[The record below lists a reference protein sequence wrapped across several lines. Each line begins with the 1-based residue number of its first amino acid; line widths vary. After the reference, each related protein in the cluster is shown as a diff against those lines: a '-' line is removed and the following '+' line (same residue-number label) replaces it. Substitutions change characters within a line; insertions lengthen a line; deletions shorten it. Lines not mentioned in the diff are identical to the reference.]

1 MGKVALPKAKTD
13 EVPPAGE
20 AGLKETQEVMEIYH
34 GIQILYED
42 NHLLVV
48 VKPPNMPTQAD
59 ASGDDDLHG
68 TMKRYIAEKYQKPG
82 AVYLGLVHRLDR
94 PVGGL
99 VVLAKTSKAAD
110 RLSEQVRKKT
120 LARQYVAAVRGNA
133 QEACELNDWLYKD
146 EKTNTV
152 RAVKE
157 GTPGAKDARL
167 MYALAGRAGE
177 LSLVRVKLFT
187 GRSHQI
193 RVQLSHSG
201 CPIWGD
207 ARYGAG
213 RPGEQIALWG
223 AHLGLVHPTK
233 KEEMHFDALPPADK
247 QPWSRFDQETW
258 AREAE
263 IRF

>member
-1 MGKVALPKAKTD
+1 
-13 EVPPAGE
+13 
-20 AGLKETQEVMEIYH
+20 MEQYH
-34 GIQILYED
+34 GVGIVYED

-59 ASGDDDLHG
+59 ASRDPDLHG
-68 TMKRYIAEKYQKPG
+68 TMKQYIAEKYNKPG

-99 VVLAKTSKAAD
+99 VVLGKTSKAAD

-120 LARQYVAAVRGNA
+120 LARQYVAAVRGTA
-133 QEACELNDWLYKD
+133 REETELCDWLLKD
-146 EKTNTV
+146 ERTNTV
-152 RAVKE
+152 RVVKE
-157 GTPGAKDARL
+157 GTTGAKDAKL
-167 MYALAGRAGE
+167 LYKKVGE
-177 LSLVRVKLFT
+177 ADGLSLVRVKLFT

-201 CPIWGD
+201 VPIWGD

-233 KEEMHFDALPPADK
+233 KEEMRFDALPPMDANPWRLFGADAWENEEK
-247 QPWSRFDQETW
+247 TVL
-258 AREAE
+258 
-263 IRF
+263 

>member
-1 MGKVALPKAKTD
+1 MQSYRGVG
-13 EVPPAGE
+13 V
-20 AGLKETQEVMEIYH
+20 V
-34 GIQILYED
+34 YED

-59 ASGDDDLHG
+59 ASGDPDLLT
-68 TMKRYIAEKYQKPG
+68 TMKAYIGEKYEKPG

-99 VVLAKTSKAAD
+99 LVLARTSKAAE

-120 LARQYVAAVRGNA
+120 LSRQYVAAVSGKA
-133 QEACELNDWLYKD
+133 PEGGELLNWLLKD
-146 EKTNTV
+146 GRTNTV
-152 RAVKE
+152 RAVAE

-167 MYALAGRAGE
+167 RFARVGCAGE
-177 LSLVRVKLFT
+177 WSLLRVRLFT

-193 RVQLSHSG
+193 RVQLSHAG
-201 CPIWGD
+201 MPIWGD

-223 AHLGLVHPTK
+223 AHLGLLHPTLR
-233 KEEMHFDALPPADK
+233 EEMRFDALPPRDAM
-247 QPWSRFDQETW
+247 PWRAFGEEAW
-258 AREAE
+258 AEE
-263 IRF
+263 EKILL

>member
-1 MGKVALPKAKTD
+1 
-13 EVPPAGE
+13 
-20 AGLKETQEVMEIYH
+20 MENYH
-34 GIQILYED
+34 GILIVYED

-59 ASGDDDLHG
+59 ASGDPDLHG
-68 TMKRYIAEKYQKPG
+68 TMKRYIAEKYDKPG

-99 VVLAKTSKAAD
+99 VALARTSKAAD
-110 RLSEQVRKKT
+110 RLSEQVRAKT
-120 LARQYVAAVRGNA
+120 LSRQYVAAVHGSAPQRA
-133 QEACELNDWLYKD
+133 ELCDWLLKD
-146 EKTNTV
+146 GQTNTV
-152 RAVKE
+152 RAVAA

-167 MYALAGRAGE
+167 ALEKAGE
-177 LSLVRVKLFT
+177 ADGLSLIRVKLFT

-193 RVQLSHSG
+193 RVQTAHAG
-201 CPIWGD
+201 FPIWGD

-233 KEEMHFDALPPADK
+233 REEMRFTAMPPRDARPWRGFD
-247 QPWSRFDQETW
+247 EEIW

-263 IRF
+263 ILL

>member
-1 MGKVALPKAKTD
+1 
-13 EVPPAGE
+13 
-20 AGLKETQEVMEIYH
+20 MEMYH
-34 GIQILYED
+34 GVGVVYED

-59 ASGDDDLHG
+59 ASGDPDLHT
-68 TMKRYIAEKYQKPG
+68 TMKQYIAEKYQKPG

-99 VVLAKTSKAAD
+99 VVLARTSKAAD

-133 QEACELNDWLYKD
+133 KASVELCDYLLKD

-152 RAVKE
+152 RVVSAN
-157 GTPGAKDARL
+157 TPGAKDAKL
-167 MYALAGRAGE
+167 VYQKAGEGGE
-177 LSLVRVKLFT
+177 LSLLRVKLFT

-207 ARYGAG
+207 ARYGNG

-223 AHLGLVHPTK
+223 AHLGMVHPTK
-233 KEEMHFDALPPADK
+233 KEEMHFTVLPPRDK
-247 QPWSRFDQETW
+247 APWRGFDEEIW
-258 AREAE
+258 MREEE
-263 IRF
+263 IIL